1 MPKSSFCCFFEKLI
15 ILSKSII
22 PESFVVAEG
31 KSKLGPAP
39 IDTLGLKPNIAR
51 ALEIPDRE
59 LTVEVPFRRDDGEL
73 DSVIGF
79 RVQHNNTRGPFKGG
93 IRYHEHVD
101 IEEVRSLAT
110 LMTWKTSLLDIPYGG
125 GKGGIGVDPS
135 KYSKTELER
144 MSRRFFRAI
153 DPIIGVN
160 VDIPAPD
167 VNTNAQVMSWF
178 MDEYS
183 QIHGYSPAIV
193 TGKPL
198 ELGGSEG
205 REAATG
211 RGTAIITRETAD
223 KWGIDLR
230 DSKIVIQ
237 GFGNVGSYAAKFLH
251 EYGCKVI
258 AVSDVTGGLY
268 DADGLD
274 IPALFE
280 HNYEHRTI
288 DGFEQGKKITNEE
301 LLALECDFLI
311 PAALGSAIN
320 ESNVDSLGC
329 RVVVEA
335 ANGPVTGDAARSLHK
350 RRIPVIPDILTNA
363 GGVTVSYF
371 EWVQNLQQF
380 KWTEDE
386 VNKKLEDKM
395 VRAFDEV
402 YSMKKEHGVPMR
414 IASFMVSIDRVH
426 NAYQLREG

>member
-1 MPKSSFCCFFEKLI
+1 MSSSTNPTSSAYKAA
-15 ILSKSII
+15 
-22 PESFVVAEG
+22 VA
-31 KSKLGPAP
+31 KLG
-39 IDTLGLKPNIAR
+39 LEQNIAK

-59 LTVEVPFRRDDGEL
+59 LTVEVPYRRDSGDM

-101 IEEVRSLAT
+101 IDEVRSLAT

-125 GKGGIGVDPS
+125 GKGGIGVNPS
-135 KYSKTELER
+135 NFSKTELER

-183 QIHGYSPAIV
+183 QVHGYSPAIV

-211 RGTAIITRETAD
+211 RGTAVITREASE
-223 KWGIDLR
+223 KWGIDLK
-230 DSKIVIQ
+230 DCKVVIQ

-251 EYGCKVI
+251 EYGCKI
-258 AVSDVTGGLY
+258 TAVSDVSGGIH
-268 DADGLD
+268 DKDGLD
-274 IPALFE
+274 IPSLFDY
-280 HNYEHRTI
+280 NRRNRTI
-288 DGFEQGKKITNEE
+288 KGFEQGENITNEQ
-301 LLALECDFLI
+301 LLALDCDFLI

-320 ESNVDSLGC
+320 DSNVHSLNC
-329 RVVVEA
+329 KVIIEA
-335 ANGPVTGDAARSLHK
+335 ANGPVTGDAANKLWDK
-350 RRIPVIPDILTNA
+350 RISIIPDILTNA

-380 KWTEDE
+380 KWSEDE
-386 VNKKLEDKM
+386 VNQKLDKKM
-395 VRAFDEV
+395 IQAFEEV
-402 YSMKKEHGVPMR
+402 YSIKKDQGVPMR
-414 IASFMVSIDRVH
+414 IASFMAAIDRVQS
-426 NAYQLREG
+426 AYKLREG

>member
-1 MPKSSFCCFFEKLI
+1 MSSSSNPTSAAYKHAIKE
-15 ILSKSII
+15 
-22 PESFVVAEG
+22 
-31 KSKLGPAP
+31 
-39 IDTLGLKPNIAR
+39 LGLKPNIANT
-51 ALEIPDRE
+51 LEMPDRE
-59 LTVEVPFRRDDGEL
+59 LTVEVPFRKDNGEME
-73 DSVIGF
+73 SVLGF

-135 KYSKTELER
+135 KYSRTELER
-144 MSRRFFRAI
+144 MSRNFFRAI

-160 VDIPAPD
+160 IDIPAPD

-183 QIHGYSPAIV
+183 QTHGYTPAIV

-211 RGTAIITRETAD
+211 RGTAVITRETAD
-223 KWGIDLR
+223 KWGIEL
-230 DSKIVIQ
+230 KNAKVVIQ

-251 EYGCKVI
+251 EYGCKI
-258 AVSDVTGGLY
+258 IGVSDVTGGLY
-268 DADGLD
+268 DVDGLD
-274 IPALFE
+274 IPSLFE
-280 HNYEHRTI
+280 HNSKNRTI
-288 DGFEQGKKITNEE
+288 DGFKQGKKISNDE
-301 LLALECDFLI
+301 LLALECDFMI

-320 ESNVDSLGC
+320 KSNVDSLNC
-329 RVVVEA
+329 KVIVEA
-335 ANGPVTGDAARSLHK
+335 ANGPVTGDAANKLWDRK
-350 RRIPVIPDILTNA
+350 IGIIPDILTNA

-380 KWTEDE
+380 KWTEDD
-386 VNKKLEDKM
+386 VNAKLETKM
-395 VRAFDEV
+395 VKAFNEV
-402 YSMKKEHGVPMR
+402 FELREKNNVPMR
-414 IASFMVSIDRVH
+414 IASFMVAIDRVH
-426 NAYQLREG
+426 KAYALRQG

>member
-1 MPKSSFCCFFEKLI
+1 MSSSTDPTSAAYAQAVKE
-15 ILSKSII
+15 
-22 PESFVVAEG
+22 
-31 KSKLGPAP
+31 
-39 IDTLGLKPNIAR
+39 LGLKKNIAK

-59 LTVEVPFRRDDGEL
+59 LTVEVPFRRDNGEV
-73 DSVIGF
+73 DSVVGF

-101 IEEVRSLAT
+101 IDEVRSLAT

-125 GKGGIGVDPS
+125 GKGGIGVDPR

-183 QIHGYSPAIV
+183 QLHGYSPAIV

-198 ELGGSEG
+198 ELGGSAG

-211 RGTAIITRETAD
+211 KGTAVITRETAQN
-223 KWGIDLR
+223 WNIDLKN
-230 DSKIVIQ
+230 SKVVIQ

-251 EYGCKVI
+251 EYGCKII

-268 DADGLD
+268 DPDGLD
-274 IPALFE
+274 IDSLFE
-280 HNYEHRTI
+280 YNYANKTI
-288 DGFEQGKKITNEE
+288 DGFDQGKKLTNDE

-320 ESNVDSLGC
+320 EKNVDSLNC
-329 RVVVEA
+329 KVIIEA
-335 ANGPVTGDAARSLHK
+335 ANGPVTGSAANKLWNK
-350 RRIPVIPDILTNA
+350 KIAIIPDILTNA

-380 KWTEDE
+380 KWTEDD
-386 VNKKLEDKM
+386 VNQKLEDKM
-395 VRAFDEV
+395 VNAFNEV
-402 YSMKKEHGVPMR
+402 YEVKKSKQVPMR
-414 IASFMVSIDRVH
+414 IASFMVAIDRVH
-426 NAYQLREG
+426 VAYNLREG

>member
-1 MPKSSFCCFFEKLI
+1 MSSSTDPTSAAYAQAVKE
-15 ILSKSII
+15 
-22 PESFVVAEG
+22 
-31 KSKLGPAP
+31 
-39 IDTLGLKPNIAR
+39 LGLKSNIAK

-59 LTVEVPFRRDDGEL
+59 LTVEVPFRRDNGEVE
-73 DSVIGF
+73 SVIGF

-101 IEEVRSLAT
+101 IDEVRSLAT

-125 GKGGIGVDPS
+125 GKGGIGVDPR

-183 QIHGYSPAIV
+183 QLHGYSPAIV

-198 ELGGSEG
+198 ELGGSAG

-211 RGTAIITRETAD
+211 KGTAVITREAAQV
-223 KWGIDLR
+223 WNIDLKN
-230 DSKIVIQ
+230 SKVVIQ

-251 EYGCKVI
+251 EYGCKII

-268 DADGLD
+268 DPDGLD
-274 IPALFE
+274 IDSLFE
-280 HNYEHRTI
+280 YNYANKTI
-288 DGFEQGKKITNEE
+288 DGFDQGKKLTNDE

-320 ESNVDSLGC
+320 EKNVDSLNC
-329 RVVVEA
+329 KVIVEA
-335 ANGPVTGDAARSLHK
+335 ANGPVTGSAANKLWNK
-350 RRIPVIPDILTNA
+350 KIAIIPDILTNA

-380 KWTEDE
+380 KWTEDD
-386 VNKKLEDKM
+386 VNQKLEDKM
-395 VRAFDEV
+395 VNAFNEV
-402 YSMKKEHGVPMR
+402 YEVKKSKQVPMR
-414 IASFMVSIDRVH
+414 IASFMVAIDRVH
-426 NAYQLREG
+426 VAYNLREG

>member
-1 MPKSSFCCFFEKLI
+1 MSSSTDPTSAAYAQAVKE
-15 ILSKSII
+15 
-22 PESFVVAEG
+22 
-31 KSKLGPAP
+31 
-39 IDTLGLKPNIAR
+39 LGLKKNIAK

-59 LTVEVPFRRDDGEL
+59 LTVEVPFRRDNGEVE
-73 DSVIGF
+73 SVIGF

-101 IEEVRSLAT
+101 IDEVRSLAT

-125 GKGGIGVDPS
+125 GKGGIGVDPR

-183 QIHGYSPAIV
+183 QLHGYSPAIV

-198 ELGGSEG
+198 ELGGSAG

-211 RGTAIITRETAD
+211 KGTAVITRETAQN
-223 KWGIDLR
+223 WNIDLKN
-230 DSKIVIQ
+230 SKVVIQ

-251 EYGCKVI
+251 EYGCKII

-268 DADGLD
+268 DPDGLD
-274 IPALFE
+274 IDSLFE
-280 HNYEHRTI
+280 YNYANKTI
-288 DGFEQGKKITNEE
+288 DGFDQGKKLTNDE

-320 ESNVDSLGC
+320 EKNVDSLNC
-329 RVVVEA
+329 KVIVEA
-335 ANGPVTGDAARSLHK
+335 ANGPVTGSAANKLWNK
-350 RRIPVIPDILTNA
+350 KIAIIPDILTNA

-380 KWTEDE
+380 KWTEDD
-386 VNKKLEDKM
+386 VNQRLEDKM
-395 VRAFDEV
+395 VNAFNEV
-402 YSMKKEHGVPMR
+402 YEVKKSKQVPMR
-414 IASFMVSIDRVH
+414 IASFMVAIDRVH
-426 NAYQLREG
+426 VAYNLREG

>member
-1 MPKSSFCCFFEKLI
+1 MSSSTNPTAHAYK
-15 ILSKSII
+15 
-22 PESFVVAEG
+22 VAVEE
-31 KSKLGPAP
+31 
-39 IDTLGLKPNIAR
+39 LGLKLNIAR

-59 LTVEVPFRRDDGEL
+59 LTVEVPFRRDNGEL

-101 IEEVRSLAT
+101 IDEVRSLAT
-110 LMTWKTSLLDIPYGG
+110 LMTWKTALVDIPYGG
-125 GKGGIGVDPS
+125 GKGGIGVNPTN
-135 KYSKTELER
+135 YSKTELER

-153 DPIIGVN
+153 DPVIGIN
-160 VDIPAPD
+160 IDIPAPD

-198 ELGGSEG
+198 ELGGSAG

-211 RGTAIITRETAD
+211 KGTAVITRETAE
-223 KWGIDLR
+223 KMGIDLNNC
-230 DSKIVIQ
+230 KVVIQ
-237 GFGNVGSYAAKFLH
+237 GFGNVGSYAAKFLD
-251 EYGCKVI
+251 EYGCKII
-258 AVSDVTGGLY
+258 AVSDVTGGLF
-268 DADGLD
+268 DQDGLD
-274 IPALFE
+274 IPTLFE
-280 HNYEHRTI
+280 YNYRNKTI

-320 ESNVDSLGC
+320 ESNVDSLNC
-329 RVVVEA
+329 KVIIEA
-335 ANGPVTGDAARSLHK
+335 ANGPVTGDAANKLWNKNIS
-350 RRIPVIPDILTNA
+350 IVPDILTNA

-386 VNKKLEDKM
+386 VNKKLEEKM
-395 VRAFDEV
+395 VHAFNEV
-402 YSMKKEHGVPMR
+402 YSIKKAKNVPMR
-414 IASFMVSIDRVH
+414 IASFMVAIDRVH
-426 NAYQLREG
+426 SAYNLREG

>member
-1 MPKSSFCCFFEKLI
+1 MSSSTDPTSAAYAQAVKE
-15 ILSKSII
+15 
-22 PESFVVAEG
+22 
-31 KSKLGPAP
+31 
-39 IDTLGLKPNIAR
+39 LGLKKNIAK

-59 LTVEVPFRRDDGEL
+59 LTVEVPFRRDNGEVE
-73 DSVIGF
+73 SVIGF

-101 IEEVRSLAT
+101 IDEVRSLAT

-125 GKGGIGVDPS
+125 GKGGIGVDPR

-183 QIHGYSPAIV
+183 QLHGYSPAIV

-198 ELGGSEG
+198 ELGGSAG

-211 RGTAIITRETAD
+211 KGTAVITRETAQN
-223 KWGIDLR
+223 WNIDLKN
-230 DSKIVIQ
+230 SKVVIQ

-251 EYGCKVI
+251 EYGCKII

-268 DADGLD
+268 DPDGLD
-274 IPALFE
+274 IDSLFE
-280 HNYEHRTI
+280 YNYANKTI
-288 DGFEQGKKITNEE
+288 DGFDQGKKITNDE

-320 ESNVDSLGC
+320 EKNVDSLNC
-329 RVVVEA
+329 KVIVEA
-335 ANGPVTGDAARSLHK
+335 ANGPVTGSAANKLWNK
-350 RRIPVIPDILTNA
+350 KIAIIPDILTNA

-380 KWTEDE
+380 KWTEDD
-386 VNKKLEDKM
+386 VNQKLEDKM
-395 VRAFDEV
+395 VNAFNEV
-402 YSMKKEHGVPMR
+402 YEVKKSKQVPMR
-414 IASFMVSIDRVH
+414 IASFMVAIDRVH
-426 NAYQLREG
+426 VAYNLREG

>member
-1 MPKSSFCCFFEKLI
+1 MSSSTDPTSAAYAQAVKE
-15 ILSKSII
+15 
-22 PESFVVAEG
+22 
-31 KSKLGPAP
+31 
-39 IDTLGLKPNIAR
+39 LGLKKNIAK

-59 LTVEVPFRRDDGEL
+59 LIVEVPFRRDNGEVE
-73 DSVIGF
+73 SVVGF

-101 IEEVRSLAT
+101 IDEVRSLAT

-125 GKGGIGVDPS
+125 GKGGIGVDPR

-183 QIHGYSPAIV
+183 QLHGYSPAIV

-198 ELGGSEG
+198 ELGGSAG

-211 RGTAIITRETAD
+211 KGTAVITRETAQN
-223 KWGIDLR
+223 WNIDLKN
-230 DSKIVIQ
+230 SKVVIQ

-251 EYGCKVI
+251 EYGCKII

-268 DADGLD
+268 DPDGLD
-274 IPALFE
+274 IDSLFE
-280 HNYEHRTI
+280 YNYANRTI
-288 DGFEQGKKITNEE
+288 DGFDQGKKITNDE

-320 ESNVDSLGC
+320 EKNVDSLNC
-329 RVVVEA
+329 KVIVEA
-335 ANGPVTGDAARSLHK
+335 ANGPVTGSAANKLWNK
-350 RRIPVIPDILTNA
+350 KIAIIPDILTNA

-380 KWTEDE
+380 KWTEDD
-386 VNKKLEDKM
+386 VNQKLEDKM
-395 VRAFDEV
+395 VNAFNEV
-402 YSMKKEHGVPMR
+402 YEVKKSKQVPMR
-414 IASFMVSIDRVH
+414 IASFMVAIDRVH
-426 NAYQLREG
+426 VAYNLREG

>member
-1 MPKSSFCCFFEKLI
+1 MSSSTDPTLAAYSQAVKE
-15 ILSKSII
+15 
-22 PESFVVAEG
+22 
-31 KSKLGPAP
+31 
-39 IDTLGLKPNIAR
+39 LGLKSNIAK

-59 LTVEVPFRRDDGEL
+59 LTVEVPFRRDNGEVE
-73 DSVIGF
+73 SVIGF

-101 IEEVRSLAT
+101 IDEVRSLAT

-125 GKGGIGVDPS
+125 GKGGIGVDPR

-183 QIHGYSPAIV
+183 QLHGYSPAIV

-198 ELGGSEG
+198 ELGGSAG

-211 RGTAIITRETAD
+211 KGTAVITRETAQN
-223 KWGIDLR
+223 WNIDLKN
-230 DSKIVIQ
+230 SKVVIQ

-251 EYGCKVI
+251 EYGCKII

-268 DADGLD
+268 DPDGLD
-274 IPALFE
+274 IDSLFE
-280 HNYEHRTI
+280 YNYANKTI
-288 DGFEQGKKITNEE
+288 NGFDQGKKLTNDE

-320 ESNVDSLGC
+320 EKNVDSLNC
-329 RVVVEA
+329 KVIVEA
-335 ANGPVTGDAARSLHK
+335 ANGPVTGSAANKLWNK
-350 RRIPVIPDILTNA
+350 KIAIIPDILTNA

-380 KWTEDE
+380 KWTEDD
-386 VNKKLEDKM
+386 VNQKLEDKM
-395 VRAFDEV
+395 VNAFNEV
-402 YSMKKEHGVPMR
+402 YEVKKSKQVPMR
-414 IASFMVSIDRVH
+414 IASFMVAIDRVH
-426 NAYQLREG
+426 VAYNLREG

>member
-1 MPKSSFCCFFEKLI
+1 MSSSSNPTSYAYKNAVKE
-15 ILSKSII
+15 
-22 PESFVVAEG
+22 
-31 KSKLGPAP
+31 
-39 IDTLGLKPNIAR
+39 LGLKPNIAK

-59 LTVEVPFRRDDGEL
+59 LTVEVPFRRDNGEL

-101 IEEVRSLAT
+101 IDEVRSLAT

-125 GKGGIGVDPS
+125 GKGGIGVDAT
-135 KYSKTELER
+135 KFSKTELER

-183 QIHGYSPAIV
+183 QIHGYAPAIV

-211 RGTAIITRETAD
+211 KGTAIITRESAG
-223 KWGIDLR
+223 KWDIDLQN
-230 DSKIVIQ
+230 SKIVIQ

-251 EYGCKVI
+251 EYGCKII
-258 AVSDVTGGLY
+258 AVSDVTGGLF
-268 DADGLD
+268 DPDGLD
-274 IPALFE
+274 IPSLFD
-280 HNYEHRTI
+280 HNNKNRTI
-288 DGFEQGKKITNEE
+288 DGFKQGKKITNEE
-301 LLALECDFLI
+301 LLALDCDFLI

-320 ESNVDSLGC
+320 DSNVDTLSC
-329 RVVVEA
+329 KVVVEA
-335 ANGPVTGDAARSLHK
+335 ANGPVTGHAARSLHK
-350 RRIPVIPDILTNA
+350 RSIPVIPDILTNA

-395 VRAFDEV
+395 VRAFHEV
-402 YSMKKEHGVPMR
+402 YSMKKERGVAMR

-426 NAYQLREG
+426 SAYNLREG

>member
-1 MPKSSFCCFFEKLI
+1 MSSSSNPTSAAYEHAVK
-15 ILSKSII
+15 
-22 PESFVVAEG
+22 E
-31 KSKLGPAP
+31 
-39 IDTLGLKPNIAR
+39 LGLKQNIAK

-59 LTVEVPFRRDDGEL
+59 LTVEIPFRKDDGEIE
-73 DSVIGF
+73 SVIGF

-93 IRYHEHVD
+93 IRYHQHVD

-125 GKGGIGVDPS
+125 GKGGIGVDPT

-183 QIHGYSPAIV
+183 QLHGYSPAIV

-198 ELGGSEG
+198 ELGGSAG

-211 RGTAIITRETAD
+211 RGTAVITRETAE
-223 KWGIDLR
+223 KWGIEL
-230 DSKIVIQ
+230 KNAKVVIQ

-258 AVSDVTGGLY
+258 AVSDITGGIY
-268 DADGLD
+268 DPEGLD
-274 IPALFE
+274 IPSLFE
-280 HNYEHRTI
+280 FNYANKTI
-288 DGFEQGKKITNEE
+288 DGFDQGEKISNDE

-320 ESNVDSLGC
+320 ETNVDSLNC
-329 RVVVEA
+329 KVIIEA
-335 ANGPVTGDAARSLHK
+335 ANGPVTGNAANKLWDRK
-350 RRIPVIPDILTNA
+350 IGIIPDILTNA

-380 KWTEDE
+380 KWTEDD
-386 VNKKLEDKM
+386 VNKKLEEKM
-395 VRAFDEV
+395 VHAFNEV
-402 YSMKKEHGVPMR
+402 FELKKSKQVPMR
-414 IASFMVSIDRVH
+414 IASFMVAIDRVQI
-426 NAYQLREG
+426 AYNLREG

>member
-1 MPKSSFCCFFEKLI
+1 MSSSTDPTSAAYGQAVKE
-15 ILSKSII
+15 
-22 PESFVVAEG
+22 
-31 KSKLGPAP
+31 
-39 IDTLGLKPNIAR
+39 LGLKKNIAK

-59 LTVEVPFRRDDGEL
+59 LTVEVPFRRDNGEVE
-73 DSVIGF
+73 SVIGF

-93 IRYHEHVD
+93 IRYHQHVD
-101 IEEVRSLAT
+101 INEVRSLAT

-125 GKGGIGVDPS
+125 GKGGIGVNPFD
-135 KYSKTELER
+135 YSKTELER

-183 QIHGYSPAIV
+183 QLHGYSPGIV

-198 ELGGSEG
+198 ELGGSAG

-211 RGTAIITRETAD
+211 KGTAVITRESAA
-223 KWGIDLR
+223 KWNIEL
-230 DSKIVIQ
+230 KNAKVVIQ

-251 EYGCKVI
+251 EYGCKII
-258 AVSDVTGGLY
+258 AVSDVSGGLN
-268 DADGLD
+268 DPDGLD
-274 IPALFE
+274 IDSLFE
-280 HNYEHRTI
+280 YNYKHKTI
-288 DGFEQGKKITNEE
+288 DGFDQGKKITNDE

-320 ESNVDSLGC
+320 EKNVNSLRC
-329 RVVVEA
+329 KVIVEA
-335 ANGPVTGDAARSLHK
+335 ANGPVTGSAANRLWDK
-350 RRIPVIPDILTNA
+350 KIAIIPDILTNA

-380 KWTEDE
+380 KWTEND
-386 VNKKLEDKM
+386 VNQKLEDKM
-395 VRAFDEV
+395 VNAFNEV
-402 YSMKKEHGVPMR
+402 FEVKKNKQVPMR
-414 IASFMVSIDRVH
+414 IASFMVAIDRVH
-426 NAYQLREG
+426 TAYNLREG

>member
-1 MPKSSFCCFFEKLI
+1 MSSSSNPTSYAYENAVK
-15 ILSKSII
+15 
-22 PESFVVAEG
+22 E
-31 KSKLGPAP
+31 
-39 IDTLGLKPNIAR
+39 LGLKPNIAR

-59 LTVEVPFRRDDGEL
+59 LTVEVPFRRDNGEL
-73 DSVIGF
+73 NSVIGF

-101 IEEVRSLAT
+101 IDEVRSLAT

-125 GKGGIGVDPS
+125 GKGGIGVDPT
-135 KYSKTELER
+135 KFSKTELER

-211 RGTAIITRETAD
+211 KGTAIITRESAG
-223 KWGIDLR
+223 KWDIDLQN
-230 DSKIVIQ
+230 SKIVIQ

-251 EYGCKVI
+251 EYGCKII
-258 AVSDVTGGLY
+258 AVSDVTGGLF
-268 DADGLD
+268 DPDGLD
-274 IPALFE
+274 IPSLFE
-280 HNYEHRTI
+280 HNYKNRTI

-301 LLALECDFLI
+301 LLALDCDFLI

-320 ESNVDSLGC
+320 ESNVDTLSC
-329 RVVVEA
+329 KVVVEA

-350 RRIPVIPDILTNA
+350 RNIPVIPDILTNA

-402 YSMKKEHGVPMR
+402 YSMKKERDVPMR

-426 NAYQLREG
+426 SAYNLREG

>member
-1 MPKSSFCCFFEKLI
+1 MSSSTNPTSSAYKAA
-15 ILSKSII
+15 
-22 PESFVVAEG
+22 VA
-31 KSKLGPAP
+31 KLG
-39 IDTLGLKPNIAR
+39 LEQNIAK

-59 LTVEVPFRRDDGEL
+59 LTVEVPFRRDSGDM

-101 IEEVRSLAT
+101 IDEVRSLAT

-125 GKGGIGVDPS
+125 GKGGIGVNPS
-135 KYSKTELER
+135 NFSKTELER

-183 QIHGYSPAIV
+183 QVHGYSPAIV

-211 RGTAIITRETAD
+211 RGTAVITREASE
-223 KWGIDLR
+223 KWGIDLK
-230 DSKIVIQ
+230 DCKVVIQ

-251 EYGCKVI
+251 EYGCKII
-258 AVSDVTGGLY
+258 AVSDVSGGLHEK
-268 DADGLD
+268 DGLD
-274 IPALFE
+274 IPSLFDY
-280 HNYEHRTI
+280 NRRNRTI
-288 DGFEQGKKITNEE
+288 KGFEQGKNITNEQ
-301 LLALECDFLI
+301 LLALDCDFLI

-320 ESNVDSLGC
+320 DSNAHSLNC
-329 RVVVEA
+329 KVIIEA
-335 ANGPVTGDAARSLHK
+335 ANGPVTGDAANKLWDK
-350 RRIPVIPDILTNA
+350 RIAIIPDILTNA

-380 KWTEDE
+380 KWSEDE
-386 VNKKLEDKM
+386 VNQKLDKKM
-395 VRAFDEV
+395 IQAFEEV
-402 YSMKKEHGVPMR
+402 YSIKKDQGVPMR
-414 IASFMVSIDRVH
+414 IASFMAAIDRVQS
-426 NAYQLREG
+426 AYKLREG

>member
-1 MPKSSFCCFFEKLI
+1 MSSSTNPTSAAYKKAVEKL
-15 ILSKSII
+15 
-22 PESFVVAEG
+22 G
-31 KSKLGPAP
+31 M
-39 IDTLGLKPNIAR
+39 KPNIAK

-59 LTVEVPFRRDDGEL
+59 LTVEVPFRRDNGEVE
-73 DSVIGF
+73 SVIGF

-93 IRYHEHVD
+93 IRYHQHVD
-101 IEEVRSLAT
+101 IQEVRSLAT

-125 GKGGIGVDPS
+125 GKGGIGIDPS

-183 QIHGYSPAIV
+183 QLHGYSPAIV

-211 RGTAIITRETAD
+211 RGTAIITRETAE
-223 KWGIDLR
+223 KWEIDLQGAQ
-230 DSKIVIQ
+230 IVVQ

-251 EYGCKVI
+251 EYGCRII
-258 AVSDVTGGLY
+258 AVSDVSGGLY
-268 DADGLD
+268 DPDGLD
-274 IPALFE
+274 IPTLFE
-280 HNYEHRTI
+280 YNYKHRTI

-320 ESNVDSLGC
+320 EQNVDKLNC
-329 RVVVEA
+329 KVIVEA
-335 ANGPVTGDAARSLHK
+335 ANGPVTGDAANKLWDK
-350 RRIPVIPDILTNA
+350 KIGIIPDILTNA

-380 KWTEDE
+380 KWDEED
-386 VNKKLEDKM
+386 VNAKLENKM
-395 VRAFDEV
+395 VKAFNEV
-402 YSMKKEHGVPMR
+402 YALKKEKNVPMR
-414 IASFMVSIDRVH
+414 IASFMVAIDRVQT
-426 NAYQLREG
+426 AYNLREG

>member
-1 MPKSSFCCFFEKLI
+1 MSSSTNPTSAAYEQAVK
-15 ILSKSII
+15 
-22 PESFVVAEG
+22 A
-31 KSKLGPAP
+31 
-39 IDTLGLKPNIAR
+39 LGLKQNIAN

-59 LTVEVPFRRDDGEL
+59 LTVEVPFRRDNGEVE
-73 DSVIGF
+73 SVIGF

-93 IRYHEHVD
+93 IRYHQHVD

-125 GKGGIGVDPS
+125 GKGGIGVDPT

-183 QIHGYSPAIV
+183 QLHGYSPAIV

-198 ELGGSEG
+198 ELGGSAG

-211 RGTAIITRETAD
+211 KGTAVVTRETAE
-223 KWGIDLR
+223 KWNIEL
-230 DSKIVIQ
+230 KNAKVVIQ

-258 AVSDVTGGLY
+258 AVSDVTGGLF
-268 DADGLD
+268 DPDGLD
-274 IPALFE
+274 IPSLFKF
-280 HNYEHRTI
+280 NYENRTI
-288 DGFEQGKKITNEE
+288 DGFDQGKKITNDE
-301 LLALECDFLI
+301 LLALDCDFLI

-320 ESNVDSLGC
+320 DKNVDSLNC
-329 RVVVEA
+329 KVIVEA
-335 ANGPVTGDAARSLHK
+335 ANGPVTGSAAEKLWGRK
-350 RRIPVIPDILTNA
+350 IGIIPDILTNA

-380 KWTEDE
+380 KWSEDD

-395 VRAFDEV
+395 VHAFNEV
-402 YSMKKEHGVPMR
+402 FEMKKSKQVPMR
-414 IASFMVSIDRVH
+414 IASFMVAIDRVH
-426 NAYQLREG
+426 VAYNLREG

>member
-1 MPKSSFCCFFEKLI
+1 MSSSSNPTSAAYKHAIKE
-15 ILSKSII
+15 
-22 PESFVVAEG
+22 
-31 KSKLGPAP
+31 
-39 IDTLGLKPNIAR
+39 LGLKPNIANT
-51 ALEIPDRE
+51 LEMPDRE
-59 LTVEVPFRRDDGEL
+59 LTVEVPFRKDNGEME
-73 DSVIGF
+73 SVLGF

-135 KYSKTELER
+135 KYSRTELER
-144 MSRRFFRAI
+144 MSRNFFRAI

-160 VDIPAPD
+160 IDIPAPD

-183 QIHGYSPAIV
+183 QTHGYTPAIV

-211 RGTAIITRETAD
+211 RGTAVITRETAD
-223 KWGIDLR
+223 KWGIEL
-230 DSKIVIQ
+230 KNAKVVIQ

-251 EYGCKVI
+251 EYGCKI
-258 AVSDVTGGLY
+258 IGVSDVTGGLY
-268 DADGLD
+268 DVDGLD
-274 IPALFE
+274 IPSLFE
-280 HNYEHRTI
+280 HNSKNRTI
-288 DGFEQGKKITNEE
+288 DGFKQGKKISNDE
-301 LLALECDFLI
+301 LLALECDFMI

-320 ESNVDSLGC
+320 KSNVDSLNC
-329 RVVVEA
+329 KVIVEA
-335 ANGPVTGDAARSLHK
+335 ANGPVTGDAANKLWDRK
-350 RRIPVIPDILTNA
+350 IGIIPDILTNA

-380 KWTEDE
+380 KWTEDD
-386 VNKKLEDKM
+386 VNAKLETKM
-395 VRAFDEV
+395 VNAFNEV
-402 YSMKKEHGVPMR
+402 FELREKNNVPMR
-414 IASFMVSIDRVH
+414 IASFMVAIDRVH
-426 NAYQLREG
+426 KAYALRQG

>member
-1 MPKSSFCCFFEKLI
+1 MSSSTDPTSAAYAQAVKE
-15 ILSKSII
+15 
-22 PESFVVAEG
+22 
-31 KSKLGPAP
+31 
-39 IDTLGLKPNIAR
+39 LGLKKNIAK

-59 LTVEVPFRRDDGEL
+59 LTVEVPFRRDNGEVE
-73 DSVIGF
+73 SVVGF

-125 GKGGIGVDPS
+125 GKGGIGVDPR
-135 KYSKTELER
+135 KYSKKELER

-183 QIHGYSPAIV
+183 QLHGYSPAIV

-198 ELGGSEG
+198 ELGGSAG
-205 REAATG
+205 REASTG
-211 RGTAIITRETAD
+211 KGTAVITRETAQN
-223 KWGIDLR
+223 WNIDLKN
-230 DSKIVIQ
+230 SKVVIQ

-251 EYGCKVI
+251 EYGCKII

-268 DADGLD
+268 DPDGLD
-274 IPALFE
+274 IDSLFE
-280 HNYEHRTI
+280 FNYTNKTI
-288 DGFEQGKKITNEE
+288 DGFDQGKKITNDE

-320 ESNVDSLGC
+320 EKNVDSLNC
-329 RVVVEA
+329 KVIVEA
-335 ANGPVTGDAARSLHK
+335 ANGPVTGSAANKLWNK
-350 RRIPVIPDILTNA
+350 KIAIIPDILTNA

-380 KWTEDE
+380 KWTEDD
-386 VNKKLEDKM
+386 VNQKLEDKM
-395 VRAFDEV
+395 INAFNEV
-402 YSMKKEHGVPMR
+402 YEVKKSKQVPMR
-414 IASFMVSIDRVH
+414 IASFMVAIDRVH
-426 NAYQLREG
+426 VAYNLREG

>member
-1 MPKSSFCCFFEKLI
+1 MSSSTDPTSSAYSEAVNK
-15 ILSKSII
+15 
-22 PESFVVAEG
+22 
-31 KSKLGPAP
+31 
-39 IDTLGLKPNIAR
+39 LGLKPNIAK
-51 ALEIPDRE
+51 ALELPDRE
-59 LTVEVPFRRDDGEL
+59 LTVEVPFRRDNGEL
-73 DSVIGF
+73 ESVVGF

-93 IRYHEHVD
+93 IRYHQHVD
-101 IEEVRSLAT
+101 IDEVRSLAT

-135 KYSKTELER
+135 QYSKTELER

-153 DPIIGVN
+153 DPVIGVN

-198 ELGGSEG
+198 ELGGSAG

-211 RGTAIITRETAD
+211 KGTAVITRETAD
-223 KWGIDLR
+223 KWGIDL
-230 DSKIVIQ
+230 KNCKVVIQ
-237 GFGNVGSYAAKFLH
+237 GFGNVGSYAAKFLD
-251 EYGCKVI
+251 EYGCKII

-268 DADGLD
+268 DSDGLD
-274 IPALFE
+274 IPSLFE
-280 HNYEHRTI
+280 HNYNNRTI
-288 DGFEQGKKITNEE
+288 DGFDQGKKITNEE

-320 ESNVDSLGC
+320 DSNVDSLNC
-329 RVVVEA
+329 KVIVEA
-335 ANGPVTGDAARSLHK
+335 ANGPVTGDAANKLWDK
-350 RRIPVIPDILTNA
+350 KIAIIPDILTNA

-386 VNKKLEDKM
+386 VNKKLEEKM
-395 VRAFDEV
+395 VHAFNEV
-402 YSMKKEHGVPMR
+402 YSIKKEKSVPMR
-414 IASFMVSIDRVH
+414 IASFMVAIDRVH
-426 NAYQLREG
+426 SAYNLREV

>member
-1 MPKSSFCCFFEKLI
+1 MSSSTNPTSAAYEQAVK
-15 ILSKSII
+15 
-22 PESFVVAEG
+22 A
-31 KSKLGPAP
+31 
-39 IDTLGLKPNIAR
+39 LGLKQNIAN

-59 LTVEVPFRRDDGEL
+59 LTVEVPFRRDNGEVE
-73 DSVIGF
+73 SVIGF

-93 IRYHEHVD
+93 IRYHQHVD

-125 GKGGIGVDPS
+125 GKGGIGVDPT

-183 QIHGYSPAIV
+183 QLHGYSPAIV

-198 ELGGSEG
+198 ELGGSAG

-211 RGTAIITRETAD
+211 KGTAVVTRETAE
-223 KWGIDLR
+223 KWNIEL
-230 DSKIVIQ
+230 KNAKVVIQ

-258 AVSDVTGGLY
+258 AVSDVTGGIF
-268 DADGLD
+268 DPDGLD
-274 IPALFE
+274 IPSLFKF
-280 HNYEHRTI
+280 NYENRTI
-288 DGFEQGKKITNEE
+288 DGFDQGKKITNDE
-301 LLALECDFLI
+301 LLALDCDFLI

-320 ESNVDSLGC
+320 DKNVDSLNC
-329 RVVVEA
+329 KVIVEA
-335 ANGPVTGDAARSLHK
+335 ANGPVTGSAAEKLWGRK
-350 RRIPVIPDILTNA
+350 IGIIPDILTNA

-380 KWTEDE
+380 KWSEDD

-395 VRAFDEV
+395 VYAFNEV
-402 YSMKKEHGVPMR
+402 FEMKKSKQVPMR
-414 IASFMVSIDRVH
+414 IASFMVAIDRVH
-426 NAYQLREG
+426 VAYNLREG

>member
-1 MPKSSFCCFFEKLI
+1 MSSSTNPTSAAYEQAVK
-15 ILSKSII
+15 
-22 PESFVVAEG
+22 A
-31 KSKLGPAP
+31 
-39 IDTLGLKPNIAR
+39 LGLKQNIAK

-59 LTVEVPFRRDDGEL
+59 LTVEVPFRRDNGEVE
-73 DSVIGF
+73 SVIGF

-93 IRYHEHVD
+93 IRYHQHVD

-125 GKGGIGVDPS
+125 GKGGIGVDPT

-183 QIHGYSPAIV
+183 QLHGYSPAIV

-198 ELGGSEG
+198 ELGGSAG

-211 RGTAIITRETAD
+211 KGTAVVTRETAE
-223 KWGIDLR
+223 KWNIEL
-230 DSKIVIQ
+230 KNAKVVIQ

-258 AVSDVTGGLY
+258 AVSDVTGGIF
-268 DADGLD
+268 DPDGLD
-274 IPALFE
+274 IPSLFKF
-280 HNYEHRTI
+280 NYENRTI
-288 DGFEQGKKITNEE
+288 DGFDQGKKITNDE
-301 LLALECDFLI
+301 LLALDCDFLI

-320 ESNVDSLGC
+320 DKNVDSLNC
-329 RVVVEA
+329 KVIVEA
-335 ANGPVTGDAARSLHK
+335 ANGPVTGSAAEKLWGRK
-350 RRIPVIPDILTNA
+350 IGIIPDILTNA

-380 KWTEDE
+380 KWSEDD

-395 VRAFDEV
+395 VYAFNEV
-402 YSMKKEHGVPMR
+402 FEMKKSKQVPMR
-414 IASFMVSIDRVH
+414 IASFMVAIDRVH
-426 NAYQLREG
+426 VAYNLREG

>member
-1 MPKSSFCCFFEKLI
+1 MSSSTDPTSAAYAQAVKE
-15 ILSKSII
+15 
-22 PESFVVAEG
+22 
-31 KSKLGPAP
+31 
-39 IDTLGLKPNIAR
+39 LGLKSNIAK

-59 LTVEVPFRRDDGEL
+59 LTVEVPFRRDNGEVE
-73 DSVIGF
+73 SVIGF

-101 IEEVRSLAT
+101 IDEVRSLAT

-125 GKGGIGVDPS
+125 GKGGIGVDPR

-183 QIHGYSPAIV
+183 QLHGYSPAIV

-198 ELGGSEG
+198 ELGGSAG

-211 RGTAIITRETAD
+211 KGTAVITRETAQN
-223 KWGIDLR
+223 WNIDLKN
-230 DSKIVIQ
+230 SKVVIQ

-251 EYGCKVI
+251 EYGCKII

-268 DADGLD
+268 DPDGLD
-274 IPALFE
+274 IDSLFE
-280 HNYEHRTI
+280 YNYANKTI
-288 DGFEQGKKITNEE
+288 NGFDQGKKLTNDE

-320 ESNVDSLGC
+320 EKNVDSLNC
-329 RVVVEA
+329 KVIVEA
-335 ANGPVTGDAARSLHK
+335 ANGPVTGTAANKLWNK
-350 RRIPVIPDILTNA
+350 KIAIIPDILTNA

-380 KWTEDE
+380 KWTEDD
-386 VNKKLEDKM
+386 VNQKLEDKM
-395 VRAFDEV
+395 VNAFNEV
-402 YSMKKEHGVPMR
+402 YEVKKSKQVPMR
-414 IASFMVSIDRVH
+414 IASFMVAIDRVH
-426 NAYQLREG
+426 VAYNLREG

>member
-1 MPKSSFCCFFEKLI
+1 MSSSSNPTSAAYKHAIKE
-15 ILSKSII
+15 
-22 PESFVVAEG
+22 
-31 KSKLGPAP
+31 
-39 IDTLGLKPNIAR
+39 LGLKPNIANT
-51 ALEIPDRE
+51 LEMPDRE
-59 LTVEVPFRRDDGEL
+59 LTVEVPFRKDDGEME
-73 DSVIGF
+73 SVLGF

-135 KYSKTELER
+135 KYSRTELER
-144 MSRRFFRAI
+144 MSRNFFRAI

-160 VDIPAPD
+160 IDIPAPD

-183 QIHGYSPAIV
+183 QTHGYTPAIV

-211 RGTAIITRETAD
+211 RGTAVITRETAD
-223 KWGIDLR
+223 KWGIEL
-230 DSKIVIQ
+230 KNAKVVIQ

-251 EYGCKVI
+251 EYGCKI
-258 AVSDVTGGLY
+258 IGVSDVTGGLY
-268 DADGLD
+268 DVDGLD
-274 IPALFE
+274 IPSLFE
-280 HNYEHRTI
+280 HNSKNRTI
-288 DGFEQGKKITNEE
+288 DGFKQGKKISNDE
-301 LLALECDFLI
+301 LLALECDFMI

-320 ESNVDSLGC
+320 KSNVDSLNC
-329 RVVVEA
+329 KVIVEA
-335 ANGPVTGDAARSLHK
+335 ANGPVTGDAANKLWDRK
-350 RRIPVIPDILTNA
+350 IGIIPDILTNA

-380 KWTEDE
+380 KWTEDD
-386 VNKKLEDKM
+386 VNAKLETKM
-395 VRAFDEV
+395 VNAFNEV
-402 YSMKKEHGVPMR
+402 FELREKNNVPMR
-414 IASFMVSIDRVH
+414 IASFMVAIDRVH
-426 NAYQLREG
+426 KAYALRQG